1 MTDKERID
9 FLESLLTRA
18 EYQNAR
24 RPNEPLGAD
33 MHFNGGRGASL
44 YLRDLCA
51 VVTAEGSGATVRECI
66 DRTIEQVLAGKD
78 DAVRK
83 SPRIKAS
90 WHIGGKRPVDQTASY
105 KRKRAALRDGGGES

>member
-83 SPRIKAS
+83 SPRIKAEL
-90 WHIGGKRPVDQTASY
+90 GGKA
-105 KRKRAALRDGGGES
+105 